1 VSVTTLIDK
10 HGVTLNLERAT
21 ISVDASGFPTRSLST
36 TSDFATGFVQPQSSS
51 EPVQYGREERVIT
64 HKVYLKSGVVLQSDD
79 ILVVGTR
86 RLKVLGVLDPGLF
99 VTSGY
104 HMAHI
109 VADCVEDESD
119 DTA

>member
-10 HGVTLNLERAT
+10 HGVEVNLERAT
-21 ISVDASGFPTRSLST
+21 TSVDASGFPVRSYST
-36 TSDFATGFVQPQSSS
+36 TSSFAVAFVQPQSSS

-64 HKVYLKSGVVLQSDD
+64 HKVYFKSGVVLQSDD

-104 HMAHI
+104 HMAHVI
-109 VADCVEDESD
+109 ADCVEDESD
-119 DTA
+119 DV